1 MSIEQAIIDAARA
14 GTRAA
19 AEEFLHDVKRYVPVR
34 SGRLRA
40 NVVMYRHAGGA
51 NKIGYTVGVT
61 SRVPYFRYLEQ
72 GFTPRRPK
80 TFSRAVRGMRVAIK
94 RPFLAP
100 GYRSAEGKALAAF
113 YAAFEGAIDER

>member
-1 MSIEQAIIDAARA
+1 MSIERAIIDAARA

-19 AEEFLHDVKRYVPVR
+19 AEEILHDVKRYAPVR

-40 NVVMYRHAGGA
+40 NVVMYRHAGGP

-61 SRVPYFRYLEQ
+61 SRVPYFRFLEQ
-72 GFTPRRPK
+72 GFTTRRPK
-80 TFSRAVRGMRVAIK
+80 QFSKSVRGPSRVAA

-100 GYRSAEGKALAAF
+100 GYESAQGKALAAF
-113 YAAFEGAIDER
+113 YAAFEGAIK